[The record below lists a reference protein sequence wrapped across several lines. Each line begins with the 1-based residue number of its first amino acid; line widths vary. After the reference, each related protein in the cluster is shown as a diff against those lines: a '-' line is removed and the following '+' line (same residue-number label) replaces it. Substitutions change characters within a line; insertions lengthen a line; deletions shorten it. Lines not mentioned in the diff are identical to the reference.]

1 MSDHYIC
8 LHYLLFLSLIFR
20 LCWLWGNW
28 ELVWDI
34 IRGKFAKQVL
44 SVFFL
49 PNEVI
54 SYVYKVRASVLSLW
68 TCNIMRWF
76 SLESPVVERKYVF
89 TRFKAENDLSLKALV
104 ASMMSNSFPRVEI
117 LLNSF
122 LWELSR
128 DCKKVTKSLTSNSE
142 VSNSIDSAV
151 CGKSKRCPFNLKDIL
166 KLLVVFGR
174 AKIRFRSFT
183 QF

>member
-1 MSDHYIC
+1 
-8 LHYLLFLSLIFR
+8 
-20 LCWLWGNW
+20 
-28 ELVWDI
+28 
-34 IRGKFAKQVL
+34 
-44 SVFFL
+44 
-49 PNEVI
+49 
-54 SYVYKVRASVLSLW
+54 
-68 TCNIMRWF
+68 MRWF